1 MSKLLL
7 AIYFFETACAL
18 AAIMLTDWIQSWESW
33 VKAVVLSFAFI
44 APPLVIYREEIWRWV
59 VAFKRP
65 QPVVLEGQSLG
76 LGLSISPAT
85 LEVTPPSRWFRIRRF
100 MIEASKYVYAKSPKS
115 RFAALHDE
123 LAEELEKT
131 ESYQGFP
138 MFAEEGSRWAK
149 RETLAFR
156 LTELGI
162 EVPDS
167 RDDEAWMDIL
177 PPLVAFSANRRLSDA
192 RNLRGSD
199 TRGRILP

>member
-1 MSKLLL
+1 MGRLVR
-7 AIYFFETACAL
+7 FTVETVFTITAGWWATVIFPEVSPWVP
-18 AAIMLTDWIQSWESW
+18 ASIMI
-33 VKAVVLSFAFI
+33 VCIVVLI
-44 APPLVIYREEIWRWV
+44 VGEIWHKEIGAWLKKV
-59 VAFKRP
+59 F
-65 QPVVLEGQSLG
+65 PVVLRGRPLGIDLSL
-76 LGLSISPAT
+76 SRAT

-123 LAEELEKT
+123 LAEELDRT
-131 ESYQGFP
+131 ETYLGFP
-138 MFAEEGSRWAK
+138 MFVEEGSRWAK

-162 EVPDS
+162 EAPDC
-167 RDDEAWMDIL
+167 RDNKAWMDIL
-177 PPLVAFSANRRLSDA
+177 PPLVAYSANRRLSDA